1 MDERIDRESCDD
13 AVLNKRED
21 CISGDVS
28 ELPFAFRMLMDF
40 RVFPCFLPLP
50 NPTSTPSPGW
60 PQQSE
65 PKLDQT

>member
-1 MDERIDRESCDD
+1 MDERIGCESCDD

-28 ELPFAFRMLMDF
+28 ELPFALISHAHGLH
-40 RVFPCFLPLP
+40 CFLPLP
-50 NPTSTPSPGW
+50 NLTLTPSPGW